1 MNHIASITFLL
12 LFPLLAS
19 AQAPLLHVRAD
30 SLVTRNADGRVTSWH
45 SVSGSAVLVP
55 DTTKVRPLYVADGM
69 NGRPTLR
76 FANDGYL
83 EGPSIFPTAND
94 YTLYVVMRW
103 NGQSASNN
111 LVSGTTRALFLATSP
126 YPRVIHSANFSQLAQ
141 STVDADGPT
150 VVRVE
155 YEESTGRLKL
165 ALNNRIGDDVVIPQ
179 NTDPTLFIGS
189 YVRDNFFWGD
199 IAEVVLYDR
208 LLDSTE
214 RTKLETDLHDRYNIP
229 RVPDPLPPVVMWE
242 RVPSPLH
249 FIPEG
254 GELLAQGTVSDNR
267 VQRVT
272 ATLDSA
278 GIVVQEW
285 TFVTSQTKEIRIAR
299 PVSAGL
305 YTYRLTID
313 AVMTG
318 DTIRRIVDADGIVCG
333 EAIAI
338 EGQSN
343 SIFGDASLG
352 RVPYARTFGSN
363 FGQAANDTLFKE
375 SIASGNGGGANVGAW
390 GLRLQ
395 QLIATERSMPT
406 CVINGGVGGTRIE
419 QHFPDANNRMNRQT
433 IYGSWLY
440 RIDKS
445 GLRNHIRWLFWYQG
459 ESNNGADDYAS
470 LFATLYAAWKA
481 DLPNLEHVVVVQIRP
496 GCGGDD
502 HARLRD
508 DQRRLQDLY
517 DDVIVHTAC
526 ALPAHDGCHFGSVGY
541 RDLGDQMY
549 RLYRDTEDGIESPD
563 VLAPTFATVRQDVT
577 NGDIS
582 ITTKNARSLQIT
594 QANGQPLTSAFFFN
608 GTETLRPDSAWIVGT
623 SVVLR
628 PSTDVTV
635 NTVSY
640 VPSKNDPFT
649 SALYSGP
656 WITDEVGSGMLTFHN
671 ISVIPSSVDQES
683 AVSSTQSIICVMDVS
698 GRVMID
704 PSNLSPGAYLFVFGE
719 GASRTCQL
727 KIVTE

>member
-1 MNHIASITFLL
+1 MILL
-12 LFPLLAS
+12 LLLLPILAS
-19 AQAPLLHVRAD
+19 AQTPLLHVRAD
-30 SLVTRNADGRVTSWH
+30 SLVVRNADGRVTSWR
-45 SVSGSAVLVP
+45 SVMGSAVLVP
-55 DTTKVRPLYVADGM
+55 DTTLVRPLYVDDGL

-83 EGPSIFPTAND
+83 EGPSIFPTAKD

-111 LVSGTTRALFLATSP
+111 LVSGNTRALFLATSP

-141 STVDADGPT
+141 STVAAEGPT

-155 YEESTGRLKL
+155 YHEASGRLKL
-165 ALNNRIGDDVVIPQ
+165 ALNNRIGDDVVIPP

-189 YVRDNFFWGD
+189 YVRGNFFWGD

-214 RTKLETDLHDRYNIP
+214 RASLETELHGRYSIG
-229 RVPDPLPPVVMWE
+229 RVPDPLPPVVAWE

-254 GELLAQGTVSDNR
+254 GDLLAQGTVSDPD

-272 ATLDSA
+272 ASLDSA
-278 GIVVQEW
+278 GIVVQQW
-285 TFVTSQTKEIRIAR
+285 TVAMDQTKEIRIAR
-299 PVSAGL
+299 PVTAGL
-305 YTYRLTID
+305 HTYHLTID

-318 DTIRRIVDADGIVCG
+318 DTVRRIVDADGIVCG

-343 SIFGDASLG
+343 SIFGDASLSI
-352 RVPYARTFGSN
+352 VPYARTFGSN
-363 FGQAANDTLFKE
+363 FGQAANDTVFKE

-395 QLIATERSMPT
+395 QLMATERSMPT

-445 GLRNHIRWLFWYQG
+445 GLRDHIRWLFWYQG
-459 ESNNGADDYAS
+459 ESNSGADNYAS

-481 DLPNLEHVVVVQIRP
+481 DLPNLEHIVVVQIRP
-496 GCGGDD
+496 GCGGED
-502 HARLRD
+502 HAQLRD
-508 DQRRLQDLY
+508 DQRRLQELY

-541 RDLGDQMY
+541 RDLGDQMF
-549 RLYRDTEDGIESPD
+549 RLYRDVENGNTSPD
-563 VLAPTFATVRQDVT
+563 VLAPTIHAVRQDVV
-577 NGDIS
+577 NGTIS
-582 ITTKNARSLQIT
+582 IQVRNAHSLQIISEP
-594 QANGQPLTSAFFFN
+594 GKPLTTAFYFN

-623 SVVLR
+623 SIVLR
-628 PSTDVTV
+628 PASGVAV
-635 NTVSY
+635 STVSY
-640 VPSKNDPFT
+640 VPSKNDPVT
-649 SALYSGP
+649 NTLYSGP
-656 WITDEVGSGMLTFHN
+656 WLTDEVGVGMLTFHN
-671 ISVIPSSVDQES
+671 IPVIPSSVEEES
-683 AVSSTQSIICVMDVS
+683 PVVSTQQITCVMDLR
-698 GRVMID
+698 GRIISD
-704 PSNLSPGAYLFVFGE
+704 PLHLSPGAYLIITGE